1 MALHGHSFFNKLYFI
16 SFNINMPLLL
26 TIWNIILWAINFT
39 ISDTMSGGGGKTL
52 LPQSNRL
59 LTEHLSPIDF
69 TRIAF
74 SSRPSS
80 IQTKSL
86 SFHWNT
92 VMRWMKKQVSINVH
106 QFFLFNIY
114 KIDICNV
121 HIRKLTLVFIT
132 RISNQVQQLHHC
144 RYQLGASG

>member
-1 MALHGHSFFNKLYFI
+1 MALHGHSFSNNSFVLAWTFI
-16 SFNINMPLLL
+16 FPINYIGYHLRYNV
-26 TIWNIILWAINFT
+26 WGER
-39 ISDTMSGGGGKTL
+39 GGAKTL
-52 LPQSNRL
+52 QPQSNRL

-92 VMRWMKKQVSINVH
+92 VMRWMKKTSFNQCSPI
-106 QFFLFNIY
+106 FFLFNIY

-132 RISNQVQQLHHC
+132 RISNQVEQLHHC
-144 RYQLGASG
+144 LYQLGASG

>member
-1 MALHGHSFFNKLYFI
+1 MDIHFSINYILYHLTSICLYSWQYGTSFYE
-16 SFNINMPLLL
+16 LL
-26 TIWNIILWAINFT
+26 ILQFLIQCL
-39 ISDTMSGGGGKTL
+39 GGGKTL

-74 SSRPSS
+74 SSCPSS

-144 RYQLGASG
+144 LYQLGASG